1 MSVIPVTMGQS
12 MVAITEADCT
22 GCDLCI
28 PHCPF
33 EALLP
38 LNENPKDRKHKK
50 RPVIVLASQCVGCLS
65 CIGSCPTKAL
75 HEILIPPITTTSP
88 LLIPADDPQI
98 ETILR
103 WGRKGIGWAKGKNET
118 IICIIPILH
127 TTEIGGKK
135 YA

>member
-1 MSVIPVTMGQS
+1 MGQS

-38 LNENPKDRKHKK
+38 LSYNPQERNHKK
-50 RPVIVLASQCVGCLS
+50 RPVVVVASQCVGCLS

-75 HEILIPPITTTSP
+75 HEILMPPISTQSP
-88 LLIPADDPQI
+88 LLTISDDPDTQ
-98 ETILR
+98 TVRR
-103 WGRKGIGWAKGKNET
+103 WGKKGLGWA
-118 IICIIPILH
+118 
-127 TTEIGGKK
+127 
-135 YA
+135 

>member
-1 MSVIPVTMGQS
+1 MGQS

-38 LNENPKDRKHKK
+38 LAHNPPERNHKK
-50 RPVIVLASQCVGCLS
+50 RPVIVVASQCVGCLS

-75 HEILIPPITTTSP
+75 HEILMPPNSTQSP
-88 LLIPADDPQI
+88 LLLSDKEPDT
-98 ETILR
+98 ETVVR
-103 WGRKGIGWAKGKNET
+103 WGKKGLGWA
-118 IICIIPILH
+118 
-127 TTEIGGKK
+127 
-135 YA
+135 

>member
-1 MSVIPVTMGQS
+1 MGQS

-38 LNENPKDRKHKK
+38 LNENPQVRKHKK

-88 LLIPADDPQI
+88 LLIPADDPET

-103 WGRKGIGWAKGKNET
+103 WGRKGIGWA
-118 IICIIPILH
+118 
-127 TTEIGGKK
+127 
-135 YA
+135 

>member
-1 MSVIPVTMGQS
+1 MGQS

-38 LNENPKDRKHKK
+38 LTENPAERKHKK
-50 RPVIVLASQCVGCLS
+50 RPVVVVASQCVGCLS

-75 HEILIPPITTTSP
+75 HEIIIPPLSTQSP
-88 LLIPADDPQI
+88 LLLESEDP
-98 ETILR
+98 ETETVQR
-103 WGRKGIGWAKGKNET
+103 WGKKGLGWA
-118 IICIIPILH
+118 
-127 TTEIGGKK
+127 
-135 YA
+135 

>member
-1 MSVIPVTMGQS
+1 MGQS

-38 LNENPKDRKHKK
+38 LTHNPQERNHKK
-50 RPVIVLASQCVGCLS
+50 RPVVVVASQCVGCLS

-75 HEILIPPITTTSP
+75 HEILMPPISTESP
-88 LLIPADDPQI
+88 LLITSDEPDTQ
-98 ETILR
+98 TVRR
-103 WGRKGIGWAKGKNET
+103 WGKKGLGWA
-118 IICIIPILH
+118 
-127 TTEIGGKK
+127 
-135 YA
+135 

>member
-1 MSVIPVTMGQS
+1 MGQS

-38 LNENPKDRKHKK
+38 LASNPPEREHKK
-50 RPVIVLASQCVGCLS
+50 RPVVVVASQCVGCLS

-75 HEILIPPITTTSP
+75 HEILMPPISTQSP
-88 LLIPADDPQI
+88 LLLNGKEPDT
-98 ETILR
+98 ETVLR
-103 WGRKGIGWAKGKNET
+103 WGKKGLGWA
-118 IICIIPILH
+118 
-127 TTEIGGKK
+127 
-135 YA
+135 

>member
-1 MSVIPVTMGQS
+1 MGQS

-38 LNENPKDRKHKK
+38 LTENPVERKHTK
-50 RPVIVLASQCVGCLS
+50 RPVIVVASQCVGCLS

-75 HEILIPPITTTSP
+75 HEILMPPLSTKSP
-88 LLIPADDPQI
+88 LLLETEDP
-98 ETILR
+98 ETETVQR
-103 WGRKGIGWAKGKNET
+103 WGKKGLGWA
-118 IICIIPILH
+118 
-127 TTEIGGKK
+127 
-135 YA
+135 